1 MSLTLIVLHLAGAV
15 TLLLWATRMVRTGV
29 ERAYGAA
36 LERTLKR
43 AGDNRLR
50 AVGLGVAA
58 AMLLQSSTAVGLL
71 AGGFA
76 ASGLLRFGVALTMLL
91 GADLGSALV
100 VRILALDLS
109 WLIPFLLLSGGWMFL
124 KGTSR
129 SFRQTGRILVGVA
142 LILLSLK
149 LIGESTAPLRESTAL
164 PAIVA
169 YLRQDYFTSFV
180 LGVLFTWFVHSSIA
194 SVLLVVHLAAQGL
207 VPVALGIALVLGA
220 NCGGTLIAV
229 VLTRASP
236 AAARRVLAGNL
247 LFRGAGAILALVV
260 FRLVDFPIAL
270 AGSMPAAQ
278 IVTLH
283 VLYNLAVLV
292 VCVPLAGLAEPLLKR
307 VLRDT
312 RPAGEA
318 ADLLKNR
325 VSALDRTVLEMP
337 HQALAS
343 ATREL
348 LRMSEIIELMLRP
361 VMELYETGDRERVK
375 ELRHLAADV
384 NEAQSAIKLYLVEL
398 GRGTMTSDEAQR
410 AMDLA
415 NFSIN
420 LDQAADIVANN
431 LLKLAVRRHE
441 QQLTFSATGWQEL
454 TDLHAQ
460 VLANMQLA
468 LNVLVS
474 GDRESARELV
484 REKDRMRELEF
495 SSQARHLRRLQD
507 GSIKSADT
515 SEIHLETIRALKQI
529 NSLFAA
535 VAYPILT
542 ESGDLLESRLASGL
556 QA

>member
-1 MSLTLIVLHLAGAV
+1 
-15 TLLLWATRMVRTGV
+15 
-29 ERAYGAA
+29 
-36 LERTLKR
+36 
-43 AGDNRLR
+43 
-50 AVGLGVAA
+50 
-58 AMLLQSSTAVGLL
+58 
-71 AGGFA
+71 
-76 ASGLLRFGVALTMLL
+76 
-91 GADLGSALV
+91 
-100 VRILALDLS
+100 
-109 WLIPFLLLSGGWMFL
+109 
-124 KGTSR
+124 
-129 SFRQTGRILVGVA
+129 
-142 LILLSLK
+142 
-149 LIGESTAPLRESTAL
+149 
-164 PAIVA
+164 
-169 YLRQDYFTSFV
+169 
-180 LGVLFTWFVHSSIA
+180 
-194 SVLLVVHLAAQGL
+194 
-207 VPVALGIALVLGA
+207 
-220 NCGGTLIAV
+220 
-229 VLTRASP
+229 
-236 AAARRVLAGNL
+236 
-247 LFRGAGAILALVV
+247 
-260 FRLVDFPIAL
+260 
-270 AGSMPAAQ
+270 
-278 IVTLH
+278 
-283 VLYNLAVLV
+283 
-292 VCVPLAGLAEPLLKR
+292 
-307 VLRDT
+307 
-312 RPAGEA
+312 
-318 ADLLKNR
+318 
-325 VSALDRTVLEMP
+325 
-337 HQALAS
+337 
-343 ATREL
+343 
-348 LRMSEIIELMLRP
+348 LMLRP